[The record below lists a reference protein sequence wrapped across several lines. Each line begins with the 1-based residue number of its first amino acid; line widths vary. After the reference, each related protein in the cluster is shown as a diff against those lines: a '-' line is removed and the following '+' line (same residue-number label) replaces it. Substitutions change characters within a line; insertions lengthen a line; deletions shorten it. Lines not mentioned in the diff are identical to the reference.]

1 MLINPYHIPE
11 GITGTKEMTVTES
24 DTAAAYGSGL
34 VPVFATPA
42 MIALMENTAQES
54 VRRFLPEGYTTVGSR
69 VDIQHFR
76 PTPAGKKVI
85 CECSLDEVR
94 EAKLTFT
101 VSASDE
107 KGIIGKGIH
116 IRYII
121 NQESFLK
128 QIGM

>member
-1 MLINPYHIPE
+1 MMNNPFHIPE
-11 GITGTKEMTVTES
+11 GITGRREMTVTKS

-42 MIALMENTAQES
+42 MIALMEKTAQES
-54 VRRFLPEGYTTVGSR
+54 VRRFLPEGYTTVGSK
-69 VDIQHFR
+69 VDVQHFR

-85 CECSLDEVR
+85 CECSLTEVS
-94 EAKLTFT
+94 EAKLTFA

-107 KGIIGKGIH
+107 KGIIGKGTH
-116 IRYII
+116 VRYIV

-128 QIGM
+128 QINM

>member
-1 MLINPYHIPE
+1 MNPFTIPE
-11 GITGTKEMTVTES
+11 GVTGRKEMTVAES

-54 VRRFLPEGYTTVGSR
+54 VRPYLPEGYTTVGSR
-69 VDIQHFR
+69 IDIHHLR
-76 PTPAGKKVI
+76 PTPTGQKVI
-85 CECSLDEVR
+85 CDTILVEVK
-94 EAKLTFT
+94 ETKLTFA

-107 KGIIGKGIH
+107 IGMIGKGVH
-116 IRYII
+116 VRYIV

-128 QIGM
+128 QLGL